1 MRKLLR
7 PLYGLFLATVVLSCS
22 KSKDPQP
29 QQPKSAFTQGDV
41 FYSDTDGDIY
51 WLHDPEGA
59 ATIKKIHDN
68 SNKVV
73 EDILLDQK
81 ANKIYLAN
89 YTDGKIY
96 VADFDGSSTI
106 NPADYLSVSF
116 PRSLALWE
124 RDGKKTLYAVG
135 GVLGFIREI
144 DVATKENKLVDLGQG
159 NGFVRAIAV
168 DNANGTIYINQ
179 DDLGIKKI
187 STEPAN
193 ISTIVQADLDNGKID
208 VDPAGKTLYWKG
220 KGILNSTIQKSD
232 LSGNNI
238 SKVTFGGN
246 TFSSAVSVD
255 PIKKTLFCSDPDEL
269 AGGLKRIK
277 LTDLTEKKFNT
288 TIVRAVAV
296 VK

>member
-1 MRKLLR
+1 MKKFLR
-7 PLYGLFLATVVLSCS
+7 PLYGLLLVTVFISCS

-29 QQPKSAFTQGDV
+29 EQPKSVFTQGDV

-51 WLHDPEGA
+51 WLHDPEGV
-59 ATIKKIHDN
+59 ATITKIHEN
-68 SNKVV
+68 ANKIV
-73 EDILLDQK
+73 EDILIDQK
-81 ANKIYLAN
+81 TNKIYLAN
-89 YTDGKIY
+89 YTDNKIY
-96 VADFDGSSTI
+96 VADFDASSTI
-106 NPADYLSVSF
+106 KPVEFVSISL

-124 RDGKKTLYAVG
+124 RDGKKILYAVG

-144 DVATKENKLVDLGQG
+144 DVETKDNKLVDLGQG

-168 DNANGTIYINQ
+168 DNANGNLYINQ

-187 STEPAN
+187 SIEPASV
-193 ISTIVQADLDNGKID
+193 STIVQADLDNGKID

-220 KGILNSTIQKSD
+220 KGILSSTIQKSD
-232 LSGNNI
+232 LSGKGI
-238 SKVTFGGN
+238 IKVAFGGN
-246 TFSSAVSVD
+246 TFSSGISVD
-255 PIKKTLFCSDPDEL
+255 PVKKTLFCADPDEL

-288 TIVRAVAV
+288 TIVRAVTV